1 MRKYPQIEQKVL
13 EAAENI
19 GLYIEGIEQP
29 SKKYD
34 KFPQYKIN

>member
-19 GLYIEGIEQP
+19 GLYIEGIEQLNAQDDDF
-29 SKKYD
+29 SQNIID
-34 KFPQYKIN
+34 